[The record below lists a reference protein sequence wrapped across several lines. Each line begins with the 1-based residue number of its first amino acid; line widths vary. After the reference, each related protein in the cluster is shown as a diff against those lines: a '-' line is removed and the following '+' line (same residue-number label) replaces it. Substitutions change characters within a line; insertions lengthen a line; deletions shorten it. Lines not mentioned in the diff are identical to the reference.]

1 MKKKILLLLC
11 LFVGIFTLTGC
22 GETKPE
28 KEKELKKI
36 TYLDKESGYQTI
48 FSYDEEKVKYEDV
61 SVEDDGGKFEELSF
75 KSTDK
80 NLEFEMYY
88 VVSRA
93 KTYNDSMEGRKEHEN
108 YKEYTFGN
116 YKGYSFGH
124 SDNQLSLN
132 IVLKEEEEDYIYLFV
147 SVEKISNTDTSIKE
161 LFEDKDIQDTLNS
174 LKFEKTK

>member
-1 MKKKILLLLC
+1 MKKKIILLLC

-22 GETKPE
+22 GETK

-36 TYLDKESGYQTI
+36 TYLDKESGYQTV

-61 SVEDDGGKFEELSF
+61 KVEEDGGKYEELSF

-80 NLEFEMYY
+80 NLEFESYY

-93 KTYNDSMEGRKEHEN
+93 KTYNDSQEDRKEHEN
-108 YKEYTFGN
+108 YKEYTFGK
-116 YKGYSFGH
+116 YKGYSYGH
-124 SDNQLSLN
+124 SDEKLTLN
-132 IVLKEEEEDYIYLFV
+132 IILEEDGEDYIYLFV
-147 SVEKISNTDTSIKE
+147 SVETISNTEKNIKE
-161 LFEDKDIQDTLNS
+161 LFEDKDIQDTFNS